1 MPDEPNTSP
10 LPADPAAHPEPPMSD
25 AARAP
30 EVAADDMVPTLDDP
44 ASQNSAAHPS

>member
-1 MPDEPNTSP
+1 MIDEPNTQP
-10 LPADPAAHPEPPMSD
+10 LPGDPGAKVDTPSGD
-25 AARAP
+25 VARAP